1 MLTFV
6 NRLLISTTTTKIS
19 TADAD
24 WDVISFAATWSSTK
38 VCSPDCGT
46 KKAQRYRDASS
57 ENYTS
62 LQSYPPINSTVAEIF
77 HSGAKWLKSVSK
89 TFNFQNVCAAV
100 TLSLRPL

>member
-24 WDVISFAATWSSTK
+24 WDVISVAATWSSTK

-57 ENYTS
+57 ENYKRLNKVTR
-62 LQSYPPINSTVAEIF
+62 QSIQPLLRFFTLEP
-77 HSGAKWLKSVSK
+77 SG
-89 TFNFQNVCAAV
+89 
-100 TLSLRPL
+100 